1 MKKTMIMLVVAAAMV
16 IVSCDSKKGQAEGTG
31 QDSTKT
37 EQAEQAP
44 AAKQETKEKADTI
57 KGPATI
63 DLGRATVDVP
73 EGWFVKNPTKSS
85 CRIEPFEKP
94 QIEHKGNFG
103 WNVYISTW
111 NSDVFKADKFIEDDK
126 KVFKDT
132 KKMPE
137 VTLNGLKYKYNF
149 YDYKFGKHSVLAA
162 PLPEKGAIK
171 IEVSGY
177 AVEDADVQKILKTLK
192 LK

>member
-1 MKKTMIMLVVAAAMV
+1 MKKSIMLMMVAAAAMV
-16 IVSCDSKKGQAEGTG
+16 TVSCGSKKEQGESTD

-37 EQAEQAP
+37 EQAP
-44 AAKQETKEKADTI
+44 ATTETKTEEKADTV

-73 EGWFVKNPTKSS
+73 EGWYVKNPSKSS
-85 CRIEPFEKP
+85 CRIEPFVKP
-94 QIEHKGNFG
+94 DIEHKGNFG
-103 WNVYISTW
+103 WSVYISVW
-111 NSDVFKADKFIEDDK
+111 DGEVFKAEKFIEDDK
-126 KVFKDT
+126 KVFEET

-137 VTLNGLKYKYNF
+137 VTFNGVKYMYNF

-162 PLPEKGAIK
+162 PLPEKGAINV
-171 IEVSGY
+171 EVGGY